1 MQQLAKP
8 RAQACNAFVPL
19 TFPPPVVRSSLASEP
34 GRRAIRLLRVLGATW
49 HSPLPLRTLP
59 LCFLSLACNPFE
71 RNHNC
76 LILNILCLFLLG
88 LARHKKGKLGTMDR
102 AVLELLPD
110 KSFERNLVT
119 VI

>member
-1 MQQLAKP
+1 MVSNPAFSRDAVTPRDALKLLAANVRHKAHQFWGDEIDLVSAAWPYADRLHGRQQVTDAY
-8 RAQACNAFVPL
+8 
-19 TFPPPVVRSSLASEP
+19 
-34 GRRAIRLLRVLGATW
+34 
-49 HSPLPLRTLP
+49 
-59 LCFLSLACNPFE
+59 
-71 RNHNC
+71 
-76 LILNILCLFLLG
+76 LLG